1 MVKSK
6 CNSDDCLLLDFNLP
20 CRFTTLTTSERVE
33 FKFLS
38 RQLTLTGLTVI
49 GDQDGVL
56 LQLGDG
62 HDVHQ
67 LVPGD
72 HCLGAV
78 LLLQLVAVEPGAARV
93 EVNHVELERPPVV
106 APSHVHTN

>member
-20 CRFTTLTTSERVE
+20 WRFTTLTTSER
-33 FKFLS
+33 FKFKLLS
-38 RQLTLTGLTVI
+38 KLTLLAGLTVV
-49 GDQDGVL
+49 GDQNGVL

-67 LVPGD
+67 LVPRD
-72 HCLGAV
+72 HGLGAV
-78 LLLQLVAVEPGAARV
+78 LLLQLVAVEPRAARV
-93 EVNHVELERPPVV
+93 EVDHVELERPSVIPS
-106 APSHVHTN
+106 SHVHTN

>member
-20 CRFTTLTTSERVE
+20 CRFTTLTTSERVK

-38 RQLTLTGLTVI
+38 RQLTLTGLTII